1 MSATAPT
8 DYYALLGVTADASA
22 DDIKRAYRRLA
33 REHHPDANPDDAG
46 AEARFKEI
54 AVAYETLSDPE
65 RRRRYDMFGPE
76 GAAGGPG
83 QGPFG
88 GAGGL
93 GDIFDMFF
101 GGGGGGFGG
110 PSGPSGPPRGVDL
123 EATVRVAFADA
134 VFGTEEPVTVRTA
147 VGCDTC
153 EGSGCAPGTYP
164 SRCEECGGAGQV
176 RRVRQSLLGQ
186 MVTASPCPRCAG
198 MGEWIE
204 HRCDDCGGEGRQ
216 VVERTYTIDVPAGI
230 DDGQTLRLTGRG
242 AIGPRGGA
250 AGDLYV
256 HIRVEPHERFERRG
270 LDLHCDL
277 PVAMVQAALGAELA
291 LELLDGTEQ
300 ITVAPGTQSGTEV
313 RLRGRGVPRVD
324 GRGRGDVRVRLVV
337 ETPTKPSKDEEALLR
352 QLAELQGHPVAAPGS
367 KLFTKLRSA
376 FS

>member
-65 RRRRYDMFGPE
+65 RRRRYDLFGPE

-88 GAGGL
+88 SAGGL

-153 EGSGCAPGTYP
+153 EGSGCAPGSST
-164 SRCEECGGAGQV
+164 
-176 RRVRQSLLGQ
+176 RRHRQ
-186 MVTASPCPRCAG
+186 ASP
-198 MGEWIE
+198 
-204 HRCDDCGGEGRQ
+204 
-216 VVERTYTIDVPAGI
+216 
-230 DDGQTLRLTGRG
+230 
-242 AIGPRGGA
+242 
-250 AGDLYV
+250 
-256 HIRVEPHERFERRG
+256 RRRRWSM
-270 LDLHCDL
+270 
-277 PVAMVQAALGAELA
+277 PE
-291 LELLDGTEQ
+291 
-300 ITVAPGTQSGTEV
+300 SS
-313 RLRGRGVPRVD
+313 
-324 GRGRGDVRVRLVV
+324 
-337 ETPTKPSKDEEALLR
+337 KPS
-352 QLAELQGHPVAAPGS
+352 
-367 KLFTKLRSA
+367 
-376 FS
+376 